1 MSDPCPAPPPVPER
15 TEPVTLPKR
24 SPEAA
29 RAYHEGYAAALEQM
43 AEWLRDKAHNAAVTA
58 SMHRAMANCHASPD
72 PTADKPPVRDLYAA
86 GLAEGRL
93 RELEAVVAWLLRAPD
108 VKAWRQDPMEA
119 TAAALLRGEHLCSP
133 KFDPTADKAQLAS
146 LAGRR

>member
-1 MSDPCPAPPPVPER
+1 MTAPCPDPSQ
-15 TEPVTLPKR
+15 PVTLPKR

-72 PTADKPPVRDLYAA
+72 PTAGPPPVPDPYSA
-86 GLAEGRL
+86 GVAEGRL

-108 VKAWRQDPMEA
+108 AKAWRQEPMEA
-119 TAAALLRGEHLCSP
+119 TAAALLRGEHLSTP
-133 KFDPTADKAQLAS
+133 APDPTADKAQIAS

>member
-15 TEPVTLPKR
+15 TEPVSLPKR

-72 PTADKPPVRDLYAA
+72 PTADK
-86 GLAEGRL
+86 
-93 RELEAVVAWLLRAPD
+93 
-108 VKAWRQDPMEA
+108 
-119 TAAALLRGEHLCSP
+119 
-133 KFDPTADKAQLAS
+133 AQLAS